1 MNKCS
6 FCKTDVV
13 KGTGKMLAKN
23 SGKVLWFCGRK
34 CEKNMLQLKRNPAKL
49 KWATKVKQIVKK

>member
-1 MNKCS
+1 MIKCT
-6 FCKTDVV
+6 FCKKDII

-34 CEKNMLQLKRNPAKL
+34 CEKNMLKLKRNPAKL
-49 KWATKVKQIVKK
+49 KWASKLKQIVKK